1 MPSPTIDRAGS
12 VPMYRQLEDI
22 LRAEL
27 QSAGGAPR
35 FTEAGLRARF
45 GVSRYTVRQ
54 ALDGLARE
62 GLVQR
67 QQKRGTTRAVRAPI
81 EQPLEG
87 VYSFAASMAGL
98 GLAAASTVQR
108 LRLVAPVE
116 SLRASL
122 GLSAADRVVEL
133 VRVRSAEG
141 EPLVIETVWLPAS
154 LVPGIQGLDL
164 SGSVYEL
171 LRTHFGIEVTSAQE
185 SIRPLVL
192 DARQARRLGV
202 RKGVAALFVER
213 VSCAG
218 ALPVEVRHSVIRGDR
233 YLYSVRLSS
242 PRGLR
247 ASGSEK

>member
-1 MPSPTIDRAGS
+1 
-12 VPMYRQLEDI
+12 
-22 LRAEL
+22 
-27 QSAGGAPR
+27 
-35 FTEAGLRARF
+35 
-45 GVSRYTVRQ
+45 
-54 ALDGLARE
+54 
-62 GLVQR
+62 
-67 QQKRGTTRAVRAPI
+67 
-81 EQPLEG
+81 
-87 VYSFAASMAGL
+87 
-98 GLAAASTVQR
+98 
-108 LRLVAPVE
+108 
-116 SLRASL
+116 
-122 GLSAADRVVEL
+122 
-133 VRVRSAEG
+133 
-141 EPLVIETVWLPAS
+141 
-154 LVPGIQGLDL
+154 LDL